1 MHFRRSQEM
10 TLEQY
15 EKAQAEKRKALLA
28 SVTASTAAAREVS
41 SAGFKNMT
49 VTVKKDAEAEIDQYE
64 LKATKDAKAAAPK
77 EAAVKEAK
85 AAAVVIDVGFRVMS
99 EESAR
104 NNDRG
109 DFGGRGAGRGG
120 RDGGRG
126 GRDGGR
132 GGRDGGR
139 GRGGD
144 FGGRGRGGFGGRG
157 GAPSASSAPRAGG
170 PSFNMEDSAFPT
182 LGK

>member
-1 MHFRRSQEM
+1 M

-49 VTVKKDAEAEIDQYE
+49 TVVKKDAEAELDQYE
-64 LKATKDAKAAAPK
+64 LKSTKDAKAAAPK
-77 EAAVKEAK
+77 EEKAKEAK
-85 AAAVVIDVGFRVMS
+85 TKEAVAIETGFRVMS

-120 RDGGRG
+120 RGAGRGGDFGGRG
-126 GRDGGR
+126 GGR
-132 GGRDGGR
+132 G

-144 FGGRGRGGFGGRG
+144 FGGRGRGGFAGRG
-157 GAPSASSAPRAGG
+157 AGASSAPARAGG
-170 PSFNMEDSAFPT
+170 PSFSIEEAAFPT

>member
-1 MHFRRSQEM
+1 M

-28 SVTASTAAAREVS
+28 SVNASTAAARAVDTAAFS
-41 SAGFKNMT
+41 KMKLTAK
-49 VTVKKDAEAEIDQYE
+49 VDAEDELSQYE
-64 LKATKDAKAAAPK
+64 LKSSKDAKAKAEAAAPK
-77 EAAVKEAK
+77 EAKAKEAK
-85 AAAVVIDVGFRVMS
+85 EVIATGFRVQS

-109 DFGGRGAGRGG
+109 DFGGRGAGRGA
-120 RDGGRG
+120 GRG
-126 GRDGGR
+126 
-132 GGRDGGR
+132 

-144 FGGRGRGGFGGRG
+144 FGGRGRGRESSGRGGRFDGGRG
-157 GAPSASSAPRAGG
+157 GGGRGPAPTRAGG
-170 PSFNMEDSAFPT
+170 PAFSMEEAAFPS